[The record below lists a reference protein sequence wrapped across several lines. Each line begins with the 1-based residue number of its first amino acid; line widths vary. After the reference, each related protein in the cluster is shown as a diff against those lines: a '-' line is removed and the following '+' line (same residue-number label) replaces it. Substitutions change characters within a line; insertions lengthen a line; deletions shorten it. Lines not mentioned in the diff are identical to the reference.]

1 MSKLTKRQQQKINS
15 EKKSR
20 KRARASVAFSLLI
33 GCMLP
38 IVFNQWVAP
47 LLPGPSASVE
57 VLGLRPDKGN
67 GIGCIFYSFELS
79 VDEPIDSAYI
89 KIALP
94 HSIKGAKVG
103 YPAESIFGTS
113 ESAKMQVWEMGRDLG
128 GECDVIQAAINSTE
142 GVSFVAT
149 ANVLAI
155 RTSNLEA
162 RGAISGAIAVTS
174 FDSAMR
180 SEDPIFEGS
189 YQYTKWGIPVRRK
202 LSFHYAGV
210 KDAK

>member
-1 MSKLTKRQQQKINS
+1 LSSTNGLLLCCPVQVPPLKCWDFGQT
-15 EKKSR
+15 
-20 KRARASVAFSLLI
+20 RATELDAFSI
-33 GCMLP
+33 
-38 IVFNQWVAP
+38 
-47 LLPGPSASVE
+47 
-57 VLGLRPDKGN
+57 R
-67 GIGCIFYSFELS
+67 FELS

-103 YPAESIFGTS
+103 YPAENIFGTS